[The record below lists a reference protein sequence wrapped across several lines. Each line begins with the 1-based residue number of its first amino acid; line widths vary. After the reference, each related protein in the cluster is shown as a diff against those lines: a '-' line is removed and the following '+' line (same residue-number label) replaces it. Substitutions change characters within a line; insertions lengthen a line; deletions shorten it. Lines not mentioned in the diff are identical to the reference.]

1 MWMNQDEDSER
12 YAMMSNTHIGS
23 NVFITSLL
31 EKTNHSV
38 G

>member
-12 YAMMSNTHIGS
+12 SAVMSNTHIGS
-23 NVFITSLL
+23 NAFIISLL
-31 EKTNHSV
+31 EKASV